1 MEDIWIDYV
10 LVFLLGWTI
19 GVKFYMYRLEK
30 DLKKF
35 AKTNGID
42 LEEVV
47 SKPSAIPL
55 LTVEVQEGVLY
66 LYDKKTKIFVCQG
79 QTLDEVAN
87 LLEQY
92 KKIPQARVEYLNR
105 TLLIDKGKV
114 YYEG

>member
-30 DLKKF
+30 DLKKY

-42 LEEVV
+42 LESIEY
-47 SKPSAIPL
+47 KPSGVPL
-55 LTVEVQEGVLY
+55 LTVEIQEGVLY
-66 LYDKKTKIFVCQG
+66 LYDKKTKVFVCQG
-79 QTLDEVAN
+79 RTLDEVAA

-92 KKIPQARVEYLNR
+92 NKIPQARVEYLNR

-114 YYEG
+114 YYES